1 MKTHT
6 HTKRILAALA
16 CATFL
21 AGGLTACGTRGP
33 GGWSEERASDMR
45 VRMVER
51 VSHRLNLTAE
61 QKLKLDGVTDAL
73 KAQRT
78 ALRGDGAGP
87 RAELKAIIAGP
98 RFDRARAQALLDQKT
113 AAVQGHAP
121 KVLAALA
128 DFYDSLNPEQQQK
141 VRERLDR
148 HRAGWGW
155 GWRGGF

>member
-16 CATFL
+16 CATLL
-21 AGGLTACGTRGP
+21 AGGLMACGTPGP
-33 GGWSEERASDMR
+33 GGWSEDHAADMR

-61 QKLKLDGVTDAL
+61 QKLKLDGVADAL

-78 ALRGDGAGP
+78 ALLGDGADP
-87 RAELKAIIAGP
+87 RAQFKAIIAGE
-98 RFDRARAQALLDQKT
+98 RFDRAGAQALLDQKI

-121 KVLAALA
+121 KALTALA
-128 DFYDSLNPEQQQK
+128 DFYDSLDPEQQQK
-141 VRERLDR
+141 VRERLER
-148 HRAGWGW
+148 RRGGWGW